1 MQSVHGAQFH
11 HSRRSFSLPGWLRE
25 GMEGLHGWWELVL
38 SAWTR
43 LPGPASPYQWG
54 APQLSS
60 CLVVSY
66 SSRQCQLRFTA
77 QIQRSAGEKAKPYK
91 FLPIG
96 VIPQHCSALEQHPF
110 HGKTKPNERNLFLNK
125 SHPKT
130 GLNAKVLKV
139 LRFQVTMF
147 PFPMSKV
154 PWENTVLL
162 QFPYLH
168 SRSKE

>member
-1 MQSVHGAQFH
+1 MWKGYVVG
-11 HSRRSFSLPGWLRE
+11 RGW
-25 GMEGLHGWWELVL
+25 
-38 SAWTR
+38 
-43 LPGPASPYQWG
+43 
-54 APQLSS
+54 
-60 CLVVSY
+60 CLVPGRGSLVPISMGSSPAQQLPCCVLFKQGVPAKVHSTDSAFSRGKGKALQVS
-66 SSRQCQLRFTA
+66 TN
-77 QIQRSAGEKAKPYK
+77 
-91 FLPIG
+91 G

-130 GLNAKVLKV
+130 GLNVKVLKV

-162 QFPYLH
+162 QFLYLH
-168 SRSKE
+168 S